1 MTTSNRTAT
10 AAAPATIAMATA
22 CVQRG
27 IGMLAY
33 RPYPVSAYRPLR
45 SHVRRAIE
53 ACWNSYAG
61 SKEFLLIRLY

>member
-33 RPYPVSAYRPLR
+33 PVSSAPIAC
-45 SHVRRAIE
+45 RAIE
-53 ACWNSYAG
+53 ACWNSY
-61 SKEFLLIRLY
+61 SKEFL